1 MDKGREAEKVNGREG
16 RAARTLLLQVANSSC
31 SHLPRKH
38 PQTPNQ
44 AITTL
49 LASRSIAYDFHYCRV
64 DVPVDAPVTLL
75 TSGRGSVLGGDAA
88 DVSVVLAP
96 AAAADT
102 AVIPPPSSSDL
113 AAARALFDWA
123 RHAPFDFG
131 AGGDSDS
138 DRQSAAPAWLE
149 AKLVAARRADG
160 GSEARLHTLL
170 TLARLLALS
179 HGETEL
185 SEGRWD
191 GATALDA
198 AAAARCAVGPVRS
211 AYTG

>member
-1 MDKGREAEKVNGREG
+1 M
-16 RAARTLLLQVANSSC
+16 
-31 SHLPRKH
+31 
-38 PQTPNQ
+38 
-44 AITTL
+44 
-49 LASRSIAYDFHYCRV
+49 
-64 DVPVDAPVTLL
+64 DAPVTLL
-75 TSGRGSVLGGDAA
+75 TAGRGSVLGGDAA

-96 AAAADT
+96 AADASTAAT
-102 AVIPPPSSSDL
+102 PPPSPSDL
-113 AAARALFDWA
+113 AAACALFDWA

-131 AGGDSDS
+131 AGDGDG
-138 DRQSAAPAWLE
+138 DRASAAPAWLE
-149 AKLVAARRADG
+149 AKVVAARRADG